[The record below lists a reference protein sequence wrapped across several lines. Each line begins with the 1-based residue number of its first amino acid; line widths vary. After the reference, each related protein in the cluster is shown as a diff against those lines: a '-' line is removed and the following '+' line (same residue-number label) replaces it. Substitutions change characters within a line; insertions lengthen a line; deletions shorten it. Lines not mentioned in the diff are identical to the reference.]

1 MLRRRNALAL
11 PVAAAVLLV
20 SVAAQAADA
29 RNGFA
34 HLVKRAL
41 PAVVNISTTED
52 VSADAPEAPD
62 APGKPGAGEDSPMN
76 EFLQEFFKNNRNRPP
91 PPGLQMNALGSG
103 FIVDSKGYVVT
114 NNHVVESARE
124 IKLTLSDGR
133 EFKAKR
139 VGTDPATDL
148 AVLKID
154 AGEALPTVEW
164 GSSEDMQ
171 IGDWVIAIGSPFGLG
186 GSVTAGLL
194 SGRARDI
201 QAGPYDDFLQ
211 TDAAINRGHSGGPL
225 FNVDGKV
232 VGVNT
237 AILSPTGGSIGISFA
252 IPSSTAKS
260 IVAQLRETGSVRRGQ
275 LGVHIQPVTAEIAE
289 TIGRKDTHGA
299 MVASVV
305 DDSPAA
311 IAGLQPG
318 DVIVQY
324 EGKDIESFRQLPR
337 MVAATEIGKTAGMKV
352 WRDAHMID
360 RKAKITE
367 LETPRVS
374 KTDKPPEDKPEISSD
389 RATLG
394 MLLEPISEAL
404 RLRLGLD
411 EDANGVLVTGVV
423 PDSPAARQ
431 GIKAGDIISEFD
443 KKPVKSPDDVAQRV
457 TETKKHGRSSA
468 LVRINRSGAFR
479 FVALPV

>member
-1 MLRRRNALAL
+1 
-11 PVAAAVLLV
+11 
-20 SVAAQAADA
+20 
-29 RNGFA
+29 
-34 HLVKRAL
+34 
-41 PAVVNISTTED
+41 
-52 VSADAPEAPD
+52 
-62 APGKPGAGEDSPMN
+62 
-76 EFLQEFFKNNRNRPP
+76 
-91 PPGLQMNALGSG
+91 
-103 FIVDSKGYVVT
+103 
-114 NNHVVESARE
+114 
-124 IKLTLSDGR
+124 
-133 EFKAKR
+133 
-139 VGTDPATDL
+139 
-148 AVLKID
+148 
-154 AGEALPTVEW
+154 
-164 GSSEDMQ
+164 
-171 IGDWVIAIGSPFGLG
+171 
-186 GSVTAGLL
+186 VTAGLR

-225 FNVDGKV
+225 FNADGKV

-275 LGVHIQPVTAEIAE
+275 LGVHIQPVTTEIAQ

-305 DDSPAA
+305 EDSPAA

-337 MVAATEIGKTAGMKV
+337 MVAATEIGRTAAMKV
-352 WRDAHMID
+352 WRDTQMIE

-374 KTDKPPEDKPEISSD
+374 KTDKPPEDKPEISSE

-411 EDANGVLVTGVV
+411 EDAKGVLVTGVV

-457 TETKKHGRSSA
+457 TETKKDGRASA